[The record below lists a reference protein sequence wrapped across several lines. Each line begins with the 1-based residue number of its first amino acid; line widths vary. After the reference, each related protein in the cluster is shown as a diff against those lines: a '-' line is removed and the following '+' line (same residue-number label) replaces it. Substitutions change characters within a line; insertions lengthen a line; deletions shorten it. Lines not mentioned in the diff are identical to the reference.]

1 MADFTFIR
9 FVLSPL
15 RHCRRGFLRALL
27 WGVDYFANL
36 VGRRP
41 AYNTL
46 RLDISEPPEEAH
58 TTTLRSIFQPNGL
71 DLLSIMSL
79 LRWAREDDKIRAVV
93 LTVSGLEIGWARLQ
107 SLRRSLLALRQAD
120 KQVWVYLT
128 EVGMR
133 EYYLASAANTI
144 VLAPAGHLTITGLA
158 AETMFFKGALD
169 KLGIEAQVIQAGQY
183 KAAGEPFIR
192 ESMSP
197 AHREMMD
204 GLLDDLYDQ
213 ILEGI
218 ADGRHKQKA
227 HVRGL
232 IDQGLFL
239 AREAFDSDLVDHIGY
254 EDALQDLLEPVIGP
268 VDMIHAD
275 VYQRRRRQIIRR
287 QSLRGDVRTIALM
300 TLDGVIKHGETTE
313 KASGSR
319 AIGSTDFIRDLKEI
333 SEQQDIAALV
343 VRIASPGGS
352 GLASDLMWH
361 ALLRLRAQMPIII
374 SMGDVAAS
382 GGYFLALAGD
392 QLFAEEGTITGS
404 IGVIAGKAVLQNLYS
419 TLGVEKEILTR
430 GRRAALFSDYVA
442 LAPPER
448 ARLELEVLAFYQD
461 FIQKVADC
469 RGLSLSSVE
478 PHAQGRVW
486 SGRQAWARGLIDTIG
501 GLEEAIGAAK
511 TRIGVPELSPVRVER
526 FPKPA
531 TMWRL
536 SGLLRLLP
544 RTLQTSLMSFVDLA
558 DLVRFARHADFSPS
572 SLPSHLSDPVHLANC
587 DHQTRQTHNAK
598 FWWQYERLWAILPVP
613 FRFL

>member
-1 MADFTFIR
+1 MAGFTPPTFIFQR
-9 FVLSPL
+9 IVRGSLST
-15 RHCRRGFLRALL
+15 FL
-27 WGVDYFANL
+27 WGTDAFARL
-36 VGRRP
+36 VRRRP
-41 AYNTL
+41 EYNTL
-46 RLDISEPPEEAH
+46 RLDISEPPEEEH
-58 TTTLRSIFQPNGL
+58 TTSLRSIIQPQGP

-79 LRWAREDDKIRAVV
+79 LRWAREDEKIRAVV
-93 LTVSGLEIGWARLQ
+93 LTVSGLDIGWARLQ
-107 SLRRSLLALRQAD
+107 SLRRSLTALRQAD
-120 KQVWVYLT
+120 KQVWVHLT
-128 EVGMR
+128 EAGMR

-144 VLAPAGHLTITGLA
+144 VVAPAGHLTITGLA

-169 KLGIEAQVIQAGQY
+169 KLGVEAQVIQAGQY
-183 KAAGEPFIR
+183 KAAGEPFTR

-197 AHREMMD
+197 AHRDMMD

-213 ILEGI
+213 IIEGI
-218 ADGRHKQKA
+218 GQDRNKEKA
-227 HVRGL
+227 HVRDL

-239 AREAFDSDLVDHIGY
+239 AREALESGLVDHIAY
-254 EDALQDLLEPVIGP
+254 EDALPDLLESVIGP
-268 VDMIHAD
+268 VKPIEAD
-275 VYQRRRRQIIRR
+275 VYQRRRGKTVRR

-313 KASGSR
+313 QASGSR

-333 SEQQDIAALV
+333 SEQPDISALV

-361 ALLRLRAQMPIII
+361 ELLRLRTQMPIII

-392 QLFAEEGTITGS
+392 QVFAEEGTITGS

-442 LAPPER
+442 LTPHDQ
-448 ARLELEVLAFYQD
+448 ARLELEVQAFYQD
-461 FIQKVADC
+461 FIGKVADC
-469 RGLSLSSVE
+469 RGLSLASVE

-486 SGRQAWARGLIDTIG
+486 SGRQAWARGLVDTIG

-511 TRIGVPELSPVRVER
+511 TRIGVPESWPVRMER
-526 FPKPA
+526 FPKPSP
-531 TMWRL
+531 MWRL

-544 RTLQTSLMSFVDLA
+544 GAQLTSLANLIG
-558 DLVRFARHADFSPS
+558 LVNLVNHVNSNNQ
-572 SLPSHLSDPVHLANC
+572 VHHTEL
-587 DHQTRQTHNAK
+587 
-598 FWWQYERLWAILPVP
+598 WWRRERLWAIVPVP

>member
-1 MADFTFIR
+1 MAGFTPIR
-9 FVLSPL
+9 FISFIFQ
-15 RHCRRGFLRALL
+15 RIARDSLRALL
-27 WGVDYFANL
+27 WGADSCARL

-46 RLDISEPPEEAH
+46 RLDISGPPEEEH
-58 TTTLRSIFQPNGL
+58 TTSLRSIIQPQRP

-79 LRWAREDDKIRAVV
+79 LRWAREDEKIRAVV
-93 LTVSGLEIGWARLQ
+93 LTVSGLDIGWARLQ
-107 SLRRSLLALRQAD
+107 SLRRSLIALRQAD

-128 EVGMR
+128 EAGMR
-133 EYYLASAANTI
+133 EYYLASAADTI
-144 VLAPAGHLTITGLA
+144 VVAPAGHLTITGLA

-169 KLGIEAQVIQAGQY
+169 KLGVEAQVIQAGQY

-213 ILEGI
+213 ILESI
-218 ADGRHKQKA
+218 AQDRNKEKA
-227 HVRGL
+227 HVRDL

-239 AREAFDSDLVDHIGY
+239 AGEALASDLVDYIAY
-254 EDALQDLLEPVIGP
+254 EDALPDLLEPVIGP
-268 VDMIHAD
+268 VKPIEADM
-275 VYQRRRRQIIRR
+275 YQRRRSKIIRR
-287 QSLRGDVRTIALM
+287 QSLHGDVRTIALI

-313 KASGSR
+313 QASGSR

-333 SEQQDIAALV
+333 REQPDIAALV

-361 ALLRLRAQMPIII
+361 ELMRLRTQMPIII

-392 QLFAEEGTITGS
+392 QVFAEEGTITGS

-419 TLGVEKEILTR
+419 TLGVKKEILTR
-430 GRRAALFSDYVA
+430 GRRAALFSDYLA
-442 LAPPER
+442 IAPPEQ
-448 ARLELEVLAFYQD
+448 ARLELEVQAFYQD
-461 FIQKVADC
+461 FLEKVADC
-469 RGLSLSSVE
+469 RGLSPTSVE

-486 SGRQAWARGLIDTIG
+486 TGRQAWARGLVDTIG

-511 TRIGVPELSPVRVER
+511 QRIGVPKSWPVRVER
-526 FPKPA
+526 FPQPSP
-531 TMWRL
+531 MWRL
-536 SGLLRLLP
+536 SRLLRLLP
-544 RTLQTSLMSFVDLA
+544 RTQLTSLISFIHLA
-558 DLVRFARHADFSPS
+558 DFAQFADF
-572 SLPSHLSDPVHLANC
+572 ANC
-587 DHQTRQTHNAK
+587 DYQPHQVHNAHNDK
-598 FWWQYERLWAILPVP
+598 FWWRHERLWTILPVP